1 MLTKKTI
8 GFIGAGNIGEAII
21 KGLLKSKMITP
32 AQIIV
37 ADKNKERLANIVE
50 SYDIKVFNKN
60 FEVIKAADVI
70 ILTVK
75 PIDVKELLKEISSDI
90 DKDKL
95 LISSIAGI
103 TTNYIRQGLYHPG
116 PIVRVMPNTPAL
128 IQEGAIGLY
137 ADKGVAKEDMELSIA
152 IFELIGK
159 VVVIESE
166 EHMNAVTG
174 LSGSGPAY
182 FFLLLEAFIDA
193 GESVGLPR
201 DKARVLSMQTALGSI
216 KLAIKSSKHLSE
228 LKEMVASPGGTTI
241 AGLSKLEECGV
252 RSAII
257 QAVKTATNKAKDL
270 AR

>member
-8 GFIGAGNIGEAII
+8 GFIGAGNIGEALI

-37 ADKNKERLANIVE
+37 ADKNKERLANIAE
-50 SYDIKVFNKN
+50 NYDIKVFNKS
-60 FEVIKAADVI
+60 FEVAKTADII

-75 PIDVKELLKEISSDI
+75 PVDVKELLKEISPDI
-90 DKDKL
+90 GKGKL

-103 TTNYIRQGLYHPG
+103 TTDYIRQGLYHPLS
-116 PIVRVMPNTPAL
+116 IVRVMPNTPVL

-137 ADKGVAKEDMELSIA
+137 TDKCVTREDRELSIA
-152 IFELIGK
+152 IFELLGK
-159 VVVIESE
+159 VVIIESE
-166 EHMNAVTG
+166 ELMNAVTG

-182 FFLLLEAFIDA
+182 FFFLLEAFVDA
-193 GESVGLPR
+193 GVSVGLPR

-216 KLAIKSSKHLSE
+216 KLAIESSKHLSE

-241 AGLSKLEECGV
+241 AGLTKLEECET

-257 QAVKTATNKAKDL
+257 QAVKTATKKAKDL
-270 AR
+270 AK